1 MSIAF
6 CIGLRRAFLEP
17 SLPAPSGPDPSR
29 HHGLR
34 QVERLQLRQGE
45 KVCEGRA
52 SRAEGRRRCEA
63 AHADDQDGEEPPL
76 AQPARKRITNY
87 ALNVGTSS
95 LREALQQLQAGIVA
109 RLSLDRPEC
118 RRLIRLR
125 RLQCGGRAWRV
136 RCLVQHACSAL
147 PRVAYRCRPVC
158 VCGSG
163 AWLVRSGRAR
173 PRGLRV

>member
-1 MSIAF
+1 MKAE
-6 CIGLRRAFLEP
+6 RRAQK
-17 SLPAPSGPDPSR
+17 A
-29 HHGLR
+29 
-34 QVERLQLRQGE
+34 
-45 KVCEGRA
+45 A
-52 SRAEGRRRCEA
+52 AAEA

-95 LREALQQLQAGIVA
+95 LREALQQLQAGVVA

-136 RCLVQHACSAL
+136 RCLV
-147 PRVAYRCRPVC
+147 
-158 VCGSG
+158 
-163 AWLVRSGRAR
+163 
-173 PRGLRV
+173 